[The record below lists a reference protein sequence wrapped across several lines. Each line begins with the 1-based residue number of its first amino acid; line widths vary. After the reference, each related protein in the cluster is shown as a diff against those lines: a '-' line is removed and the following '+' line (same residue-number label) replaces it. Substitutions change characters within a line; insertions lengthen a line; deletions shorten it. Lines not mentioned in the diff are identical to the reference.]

1 MSKTFPV
8 RHALGTA
15 LLALFLTGAATET
28 FAQSASDAFHSG
40 RKGRKA
46 DKEQQQDK
54 GSAAKVE
61 AKYPNAT
68 REEPEAK
75 ASAKLSAQL
84 KKIFDAYGENDP
96 AVVVPLADEMIAND
110 KANAYERAI
119 SARLAAAS
127 LVGEDDAKAMAYL
140 QKALDFN
147 GLSNNEHYDS
157 MLMLGQLQ
165 MQGDDDA
172 KGLATIDKLIAE
184 TRTTNPEVLAIK
196 GNALYRLERY
206 PEAIAALTQAID
218 VAGAEAKPE
227 WQQLLMAS
235 YFDSDQPAKAAEIAE
250 AALAKSPDDK
260 KLQLNL
266 ASIYMQAGQN
276 DKAIALLE
284 KMRAKGQLTE
294 DRDYRNLYAL
304 YLNTEGREKEGIAV
318 INEGLDKGVIKP
330 DYKTYIALGQ
340 AYYFTDQPALAIESY
355 QKGAPLAPDGEAYL
369 NLARILWSENRLGEA
384 KQAAQKALDKG
395 VKKPEE
401 ARKVLAQKG

>member
-8 RHALGTA
+8 RHALSA
-15 LLALFLTGAATET
+15 AVLALFLTGAATET
-28 FAQSASDAFHSG
+28 FAQSASDAFHTG

-46 DKEQQQDK
+46 DKEQQNK
-54 GSAAKVE
+54 ESTAKVE

-75 ASAKLSAQL
+75 ASAKLSAKL
-84 KKIFDAYGENDP
+84 KKLFDAYGEND
-96 AVVVPLADEMIAND
+96 AATVVPLADEMIAND

-127 LVGEDDAKAMAYL
+127 LIGEDDAKAMAYL
-140 QKALDFN
+140 QKAVDFN

-172 KGLATIDKLIAE
+172 KGLATVDKLIAE

-206 PEAIAALTQAID
+206 PEAITALQQAID
-218 VAGAEAKPE
+218 AAGAEAKPE

-250 AALAKSPDDK
+250 AALARNPDDK
-260 KLQLNL
+260 KLQMNL
-266 ASIYMQAGQN
+266 ASIYMQAEQN

-294 DRDYRNLYAL
+294 DRDYRNLYAM

-318 INEGLDKGVIKP
+318 IKDGLDKGVIKP
-330 DYKTYIALGQ
+330 DYQTYLALGQ
-340 AYYFTDQPALAIESY
+340 AYYFTDQPGLAIENY
-355 QKGAPLAPDGEAYL
+355 QKAAPLAPDGEAYL
-369 NLARILWSENRLGEA
+369 NLARILWGEDRLGEA

-395 VKKPEE
+395 IKKPEE
-401 ARKVLAQKG
+401 ARKILAQKG

>member
-1 MSKTFPV
+1 MSKSFPV
-8 RHALGTA
+8 RHALGATV
-15 LLALFLTGAATET
+15 LALFLAGAATES
-28 FAQSASDAFHSG
+28 FAQSAASDAFNAG

-46 DKEQQQDK
+46 DKEQQSK
-54 GSAAKVE
+54 ASEKVE
-61 AKYPNAT
+61 AKYPNAS

-75 ASAKLSAQL
+75 ASAKLSSKL
-84 KKIFDAYGENDP
+84 KKIFDAYEEND
-96 AVVVPLADEMIAND
+96 AAKVVPLADEMIAND

-127 LVGEDDAKAMAYL
+127 LIGEDDAKAMAYL
-140 QKALDFN
+140 QKVLEFN

-165 MQGDDDA
+165 MQADDDA
-172 KGLATIDKLIAE
+172 KGLATVDKLVAE
-184 TRTTNPEVLAIK
+184 TKTTNPEVFAIK
-196 GNALYRLERY
+196 GNALYRLQRY
-206 PEAIAALTQAID
+206 PEAIAALKQAID
-218 VAGAEAKPE
+218 TAGADAKPE

-235 YFDSDQPAKAAEIAE
+235 YFDSDQPAEAARIAE

-260 KLQLNL
+260 KLQMNL
-266 ASIYMQAGQN
+266 ASIYMQAEQN

-318 INEGLDKGVIKP
+318 IKDGMAKGVLKP
-330 DYKTYIALGQ
+330 DYQTYIALGQ
-340 AYYFTDQPALAIESY
+340 AYYFTDQPAEAIESY
-355 QKGAPLAPDGEAYL
+355 QKAAPLAPDGEAYL
-369 NLARILWSENRLGEA
+369 NLARILWGENRLGEA

-395 VKKPEE
+395 LKKPEE
-401 ARKVLAQKG
+401 ARKILAQKG

>member
-8 RHALGTA
+8 RHALSA
-15 LLALFLTGAATET
+15 AVLALFLTGAATET
-28 FAQSASDAFHSG
+28 FAQSASDAFHAG

-46 DKEQQQDK
+46 DKQQQDK
-54 GSAAKVE
+54 ESAPKVE
-61 AKYPNAT
+61 AKYPDAT

-75 ASAKLSAQL
+75 ASAKLSEKL
-84 KKIFDAYGENDP
+84 KKIFDAYGEKD
-96 AVVVPLADEMIAND
+96 AAAVVPLADEMIAND

-127 LVGEDDAKAMAYL
+127 LIGEDDAKAMAYL

-172 KGLATIDKLIAE
+172 KGLATVDKLIAE
-184 TRTTNPEVLAIK
+184 TKTTTPDVLAIK
-196 GNALYRLERY
+196 GNALYRLQRY

-218 VAGAEAKPE
+218 TAGAEAKPE

-235 YFDSDQPAKAAEIAE
+235 YFDSDQPAEAAKIAE
-250 AALAKSPDDK
+250 AALAKNPDDK
-260 KLQLNL
+260 KLQMNL
-266 ASIYMQAGQN
+266 ASIYMQAEQN

-318 INEGLDKGVIKP
+318 IKDGLDKGVIKP
-330 DYKTYIALGQ
+330 DYQTYQALGQ
-340 AYYFTDQPALAIESY
+340 AYYFTDQPALAIENY
-355 QKGAPLAPDGEAYL
+355 QKAAPMAPDGETYL
-369 NLARILWSENRLGEA
+369 NLARILWGENRLGEA

-401 ARKVLAQKG
+401 AKKILAQKG

>member
-8 RHALGTA
+8 RHALA
-15 LLALFLTGAATET
+15 AAVLALFLTGTATES

-40 RKGRKA
+40 RKNRKA
-46 DKEQQQDK
+46 DKEEQGK
-54 GSAAKVE
+54 EASAKVE
-61 AKYPNAT
+61 AKYPDAT

-75 ASAKLSAQL
+75 ASAKLSAKL
-84 KKIFDAYGENDP
+84 KKIFDAYGEND
-96 AVVVPLADEMIAND
+96 AATVVPLADEMIAND
-110 KANAYERAI
+110 KANDYERAI

-127 LVGEDDAKAMAYL
+127 LIGEDDARAMAYL

-165 MQGDDDA
+165 MQADDDA
-172 KGLATIDKLIAE
+172 KGLATVDKLIAE
-184 TRTTNPEVLAIK
+184 TRTTSPDVLAIK

-206 PEAIAALTQAID
+206 PEAITALKQAID
-218 VAGAEAKPE
+218 TAGTEAKPE
-227 WQQLLMAS
+227 WQQLLMAA
-235 YFDSDQPAKAAEIAE
+235 YFDSDQPAEAARIAE
-250 AALAKSPDDK
+250 EALAKNPDDK
-260 KLQLNL
+260 KLQMNL
-266 ASIYMQAGQN
+266 ASIYMQADQN

-294 DRDYRNLYAL
+294 DRDYRNLYAM

-318 INEGLDKGVIKP
+318 IKDGMDKGVIKP
-330 DYKTYIALGQ
+330 DYQTYVALGQ
-340 AYYFTDQPALAIESY
+340 AYYFTDQPALAIENY
-355 QKGAPLAPDGEAYL
+355 QKAAPLAPDGEAYL
-369 NLARILWSENRLGEA
+369 NLARILWGEDRLGEA

-401 ARKVLAQKG
+401 ARKILAQKG

>member
-1 MSKTFPV
+1 MLKTFPA
-8 RHALGTA
+8 RHALA
-15 LLALFLTGAATET
+15 AAVLALFLTGTATES

-40 RKGRKA
+40 RKNRKA
-46 DKEQQQDK
+46 DKEQGK
-54 GSAAKVE
+54 EESTAKVE

-75 ASAKLSAQL
+75 ASAKLSAKL
-84 KKIFDAYGENDP
+84 KKIFDAYGEND
-96 AVVVPLADEMIAND
+96 AAAVVPLADEMIAND

-127 LVGEDDAKAMAYL
+127 LIGEDDAKAMSYL
-140 QKALDFN
+140 QKALEFN

-172 KGLATIDKLIAE
+172 KGLATVDKLIAE
-184 TRTTNPEVLAIK
+184 TKTTSPDVLAIK

-206 PEAIAALTQAID
+206 PEAITALKQAID
-218 VAGAEAKPE
+218 TAGADAKPE

-235 YFDSDQPAKAAEIAE
+235 YFDSDQPAEAARIAE
-250 AALAKSPDDK
+250 EALAKNPDDK
-260 KLQLNL
+260 KLQMNL
-266 ASIYMQAGQN
+266 ASIYMQAEQN

-294 DRDYRNLYAL
+294 DRDYRNLYAM

-318 INEGLDKGVIKP
+318 IKDGMDKGVIKP
-330 DYKTYIALGQ
+330 DYQTYVALGQ
-340 AYYFTDQPALAIESY
+340 AYYFTDQPALAIENY
-355 QKGAPLAPDGEAYL
+355 QKAAPLAPDGEAYL
-369 NLARILWSENRLGEA
+369 NLARILWGEDRLGEA

-401 ARKVLAQKG
+401 AKKILAQKG